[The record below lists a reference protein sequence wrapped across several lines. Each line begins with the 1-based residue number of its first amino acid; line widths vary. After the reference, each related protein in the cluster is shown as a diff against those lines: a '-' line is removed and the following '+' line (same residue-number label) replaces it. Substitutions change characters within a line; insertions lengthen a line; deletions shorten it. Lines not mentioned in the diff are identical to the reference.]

1 MTTGYVGPNNQW
13 VSMADVPNQSA
24 EVPSAPYAAL
34 SASGV
39 VLARPGVLVAM
50 EVTVALGA
58 GAVTVYDNA
67 SAASGNVLAVIPAS
81 AAAGT
86 LVSFGAAGIECL
98 AGIYASF
105 ASTGTVNF
113 LYQ

>member
-13 VSMADVPNQSA
+13 VSTADTPNQA
-24 EVPSAPYAAL
+24 AVAPSAPYTQLAA
-34 SASGV
+34 AGV
-39 VLARPGVLVAM
+39 IAGRPAVLLGM
-50 EVTVALGA
+50 EVVVALGA

-81 AAAGT
+81 AAVGALVDFATGIQAVAG
-86 LVSFGAAGIECL
+86 L
-98 AGIYASF
+98 YADF

-113 LYQ
+113 IYQ